1 MIKESVTWWGNSV
14 LVNCDALCVFYYAV
28 LKICLES
35 KCSIVETSET
45 VVFNLLNVIKG
56 YKIDAEIAYHRSD
69 L

>member
-1 MIKESVTWWGNSV
+1 MVKESVTWRGNSV
-14 LVNCDALCVFYYAV
+14 LMNCDALFVFYYAV
-28 LKICLES
+28 FKLFLES

-45 VVFNLLNVIKG
+45 VVFNFLNVIKG